1 MIRARPLFVMLS
13 VLLLASVLL
22 SLLNGSVPISITQL
36 LNNLM
41 GKPAQTT
48 SSLILELRLGRAE
61 TAFAVGGL
69 LALAG
74 ALMQALLRNP
84 LADPYILGV
93 SGGAAVAALALILL
107 GLSAV
112 WIHAGALA
120 GAMGSMLLVFGLAH
134 GRGQWTSTRLLLTGV
149 VIAAGWGAVISF
161 MLSISPDRDLR
172 GMLFWLMGDLG
183 YDKPGLL
190 IWLVLLGAMVVAQ
203 RLARPLNLLI
213 RGEQQAA
220 ALGVEI
226 NRLRLSLYFLASIL
240 TGLAVM
246 MAGSIG
252 FIGLI
257 VPHSVRL
264 LAGSDHRVLLPASVL
279 LGGSLLLLAD
289 TLARTIV
296 APQQLPVGVVVALIG
311 VPVFLLLLFRH
322 AGFSARMDQ

>member
-1 MIRARPLFVMLS
+1 MIRARPLFVMLI
-13 VLLLASVLL
+13 LLLLTSLLVSV
-22 SLLNGSVPISITQL
+22 LNGSVPVSVSMLWQSLASEGDELTQ
-36 LNNLM
+36 
-41 GKPAQTT
+41 T
-48 SSLILELRLGRAE
+48 LIVELRLSRAE
-61 TAFAVGGL
+61 SAFVVGGM

-74 ALMQALLRNP
+74 VLMQALLRNP

-93 SGGAAVAALALILL
+93 SGGAAVAALTLMLFGFGTLWVHGGALI
-107 GLSAV
+107 
-112 WIHAGALA
+112 GAL
-120 GAMGSMLLVFGLAH
+120 GSMLLVFVLAR

-161 MLSISPDRDLR
+161 MLSVSPDRDLR

-183 YDKPGLL
+183 YDSPSPVLWLLLL
-190 IWLVLLGAMVVAQ
+190 IAMVLAQ

-220 ALGVEI
+220 VLGVDI
-226 NRLRLSLYFLASIL
+226 NRLRLAVYFLASVL

-246 MAGSIG
+246 IAGTIG

-279 LGGSLLLLAD
+279 LGGSLLMLAD
-289 TLARTIV
+289 MLARTLV

-311 VPVFLLLLFRH
+311 VPIFLLLLFRN
-322 AGFSARMDQ
+322 AGFPHRGNR